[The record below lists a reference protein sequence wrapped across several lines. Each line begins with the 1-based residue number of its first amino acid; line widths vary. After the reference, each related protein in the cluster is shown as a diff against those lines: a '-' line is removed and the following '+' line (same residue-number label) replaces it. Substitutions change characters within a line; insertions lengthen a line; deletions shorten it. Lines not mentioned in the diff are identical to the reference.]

1 MRRSLLAV
9 GAAIPLILLSA
20 CGDAGGSVA
29 STPAPT
35 PSASPTPTPVPV
47 TPTPTLTYNTAEYR
61 ASNAAVQGQAI
72 AAYNAGATGQGVTVG
87 VIDSGVNAASP
98 EFAGRISSLSRDF
111 ASTRGIGDEGG
122 HGTAVSDVLLGAKN
136 DSGIHGVAFNA
147 TLLVL
152 RTDTP
157 GSCATGSMGTDQGC
171 SHNDNTIAA
180 ALDAAT
186 AANARVVNMSLGG
199 SPANSTLRTAIS
211 RATAAGVVIV
221 ISAGNDGLRAPMMA
235 NEVDALAAIAS
246 DPVAHGLVIVAGATD
261 STNALADFSNKAG
274 TNAAYYLA
282 ALGARVQAVDQTGRS
297 YLYSGTSF
305 SAPVIAGAVALL
317 AQAFPNLTGAQIVS
331 LLYRTAD
338 DRGVAGV
345 DAVYGNG
352 EINLARA
359 FAPQGSLSLG
369 SAPVAVSLS
378 NNATLGAAMGDAGQ
392 GSLGGIVRDEYGRD
406 YAVDLGTTIRHSA
419 GARRLLPALDQG
431 GRSLSGMAGQVGM
444 ALSIDGRANPAR
456 LGLASGEARQ
466 ARVLAAA
473 LAFRVSRDTA
483 LGIGIARGSDG
494 LLASNADPAA
504 LPFLI
509 RDDASDRAARAS
521 AAIRHRLG
529 AGGVTLSAE
538 SGDVRLWEAAG
549 VAARTDGYRRYG
561 YGKIGVALDAAR
573 GPLAA
578 RIGLTRLTER
588 GTILGSRFGS
598 ALGGGG
604 AVSWFADA
612 RASLGTGKWHVDAAL
627 REGWTAVGSS
637 GVRAASVLRS
647 RSWSL
652 SGARI
657 DLLTSGDSFA
667 LRYVEPLRV
676 TGGGLDLRLPGTG
689 AQFLSLAPQGHERDV
704 EALYTRPLA
713 RGWLTANTYW
723 RRQPGHYATA
733 PDELGAA
740 VRMSWRF

>member
-1 MRRSLLAV
+1 MRRSLLMI
-9 GAAIPLILLSA
+9 GAALPLMFLSA

-29 STPAPT
+29 STPTPT
-35 PSASPTPTPVPV
+35 PAASPTPTPVV
-47 TPTPTLTYNTAEYR
+47 ATPTPTINYNTDEYR
-61 ASNAAVQGQAI
+61 RSNAAVQAQAL

-87 VIDSGVNAASP
+87 VIDSGVNAASL

-186 AANARVVNMSLGG
+186 TANARVVNMSLGG
-199 SPANSTLRTAIS
+199 SPANSTLRAAIN
-211 RATAAGVVIV
+211 RATAAGVIIV
-221 ISAGNDGLRAPMMA
+221 ISAGNDGVRMPMMA

-246 DPVAHGLVIVAGATD
+246 DPVAHGLVIVAGAT
-261 STNALADFSNKAG
+261 NASNGLADFSNKAG
-274 TNAAYYLA
+274 ANAAYYLA
-282 ALGARVQAVDQTGRS
+282 ALGVSVRAVDQTGTS

-359 FAPQGSLSLG
+359 FAPQGALSLG
-369 SAPVAVSLS
+369 NSPVAVSLTS
-378 NNATLGAAMGDAGQ
+378 NATLGAAMGDAAKG
-392 GSLGGIVRDEYGRD
+392 GLGGVVRDEYGRD
-406 YAVDLGTTIRHSA
+406 YAVDLGGTIRRSA
-419 GARRLLPALDQG
+419 GLRTLAPALDLN

-444 ALSIDGRANPAR
+444 ALSIDDRANAGR

-473 LAFRVSRDTA
+473 LAFRVSRNTD
-483 LGIGIARGSDG
+483 LGVGIARGSDG
-494 LLASNADPAA
+494 LLARPADGAP

-509 RDDASDRAARAS
+509 RDDATDRAVRAS
-521 AAIRHRLG
+521 AAIRHRMG
-529 AGGVTLSAE
+529 AIGLTLAAE
-538 SGDVRLWEAAG
+538 SGDVRLWESNDPGTRA
-549 VAARTDGYRRYG
+549 DGYHRYG
-561 YGKIGVALDAAR
+561 YGSIGVAVDTTR

-578 RIGLTRLTER
+578 RVGLTRTIES
-588 GTILGSRFGS
+588 GTILGSRFGN
-598 ALGGGG
+598 ALGGSG
-604 AVSWFADA
+604 AVSWVADTRIA
-612 RASLGTGKWHVDAAL
+612 LGRADWHLNAAM
-627 REGWTAVGSS
+627 RQGWTGVGAN

-647 RSWSL
+647 RSWSIAGVR
-652 SGARI
+652 SNF
-657 DLLTSGDSFA
+657 LTSGDSFA

-676 TGGGLDLRLPGTG
+676 TGGGFDLRLPGSD
-689 AQFLSLAPQGHERDV
+689 AQFLSLAPEGRERDV

-713 RGWLTANTYW
+713 GGWLTANAFW
-723 RRQPGHYATA
+723 RRQPGHYAQA
-733 PDELGAA
+733 PDDAGAV
-740 VRMSWRF
+740 VRMSWGF